1 MREDHVTIS
10 SEGENE
16 MPEAKSQ
23 AKYTAYKTAWDR
35 ENTKQ
40 YKLKLNK
47 NTDADLITWLDSIEN
62 KQSYLKDLIK
72 ADITKSNSLTLKE
85 YLAVMDNDIAITIH
99 QEGEYDGDYLY
110 VSDIE
115 EDLLNRTVIK
125 VETGLPNKTD
135 LRISIK

>member
-1 MREDHVTIS
+1 MEKKTRKNSDARIRA
-10 SEGENE
+10 N
-16 MPEAKSQ
+16 
-23 AKYTAYKTAWDR
+23 AKYDASHTTRYS
-35 ENTKQ
+35 
-40 YKLKLNK
+40 LKLN
-47 NTDADLITWLDSIEN
+47 NDYDADAVEKLKSVPN
-62 KQSYLKDLIK
+62 VQRYLKDLIK
-72 ADITKSNSLTLKE
+72 ADIAKSNSLTLKE
-85 YLAVMDNDIAITIH
+85 YLAVMDNGIAITIH

>member
-1 MREDHVTIS
+1 MIEKLDSV
-10 SEGENE
+10 EN
-16 MPEAKSQ
+16 K
-23 AKYTAYKTAWDR
+23 R
-35 ENTKQ
+35 Q
-40 YKLKLNK
+40 YLC
-47 NTDADLITWLDSIEN
+47 DLIRAGI
-62 KQSYLKDLIK
+62 
-72 ADITKSNSLTLKE
+72 AKSNSPTLKE